1 MNMNVVELVNIK
13 KYYPGVKANDGVDL
27 TVRRGEIHGIV
38 GENGAGKST
47 LMNILYGLQ
56 QPDSGEI
63 YINGKKVSISSP
75 KVAIQ
80 LGIGMVHQHFML
92 APSLTVA
99 QNIILG
105 NAPQKGPFLDMK
117 EACRRIQAIVD
128 QYSFAVDPN
137 AKVYQLSIGQ
147 RQRVEIVKAIYRGAN
162 ILILDEP
169 TAVLTPQEVQEL
181 AVLLRRL
188 RDQGCSVIII
198 THKLKEVMTITDRVT
213 VMRKGHV
220 TGVLNTAETSEQNL
234 ATLMVGREIETTI
247 HRKKIENSSIILR
260 IDDISVVGQRGNLA
274 VDHISLTIKAGEIVG
289 VCGVEG
295 NGQTELV
302 YALTGMIPIKDGHI
316 YVNGERVEHL
326 SVRARRERKMSHIP
340 EDRLKVGCAKACS
353 IKENLIL
360 TSYYKNGLSVHGVLN
375 RQAIVARAKAMVQ
388 KYGVKVPNVEYQL
401 GTLSGGN
408 MQKVVLAREIEEEPD
423 ILIAAQPT
431 RGVDIGAIEYIRKE
445 LVQLRD
451 SGKAILLVSA
461 ELEEIMALS
470 DRIVVMYEGHIVG
483 MFYPEKTS
491 EEELGLYMTGTRKM
505 DLDVNT
511 L

>member
-1 MNMNVVELVNIK
+1 MNAVEMLDIK
-13 KYYPGVKANDGVDL
+13 KYFPGVKANDGVDL
-27 TVRRGEIHGIV
+27 VVRKGEIHGIV

-56 QPDSGEI
+56 QPDSGQI
-63 YINGKKVSISSP
+63 RINEEPVRITTP
-75 KVAIQ
+75 KAAIQ

-105 NAPQKGPFLDMK
+105 NAPKKGLVVDMK
-117 EACRRIQAIVD
+117 ESCARIQKIVD

-147 RQRVEIVKAIYRGAN
+147 MQRVEIVKAIYRGAS

-169 TAVLTPQEVQEL
+169 TAVLTPQEVVEL
-181 AVLLRRL
+181 AALLHRL
-188 RDQGCSVIII
+188 RDQGCSIIII
-198 THKLKEVMTITDRVT
+198 THKLKEVMMITDRVT
-213 VMRKGHV
+213 VMRKGKV
-220 TGVLNTAETSEQNL
+220 TGVLNTADTNEIEL
-234 ATLMVGREIETTI
+234 ANLMVGREIDTTI
-247 HRKKIENSSIILR
+247 LRKNFEDSKIVLDVDGIT
-260 IDDISVVGQRGNLA
+260 VVGDRGNVA
-274 VDHISLTIKAGEIVG
+274 VNNVSFTIKTGEIVG
-289 VCGVEG
+289 ICGVEG

-302 YALTGMIPIKDGHI
+302 YAITGMLPVKSGHI
-316 YVNGERVEHL
+316 RLNGERVERL

-340 EDRLKVGCAKACS
+340 EDRLKVGCAKKCT

-360 TSYYKNGLSVHGVLN
+360 NSYYKSTHSKWGVLKEP
-375 RQAIVARAKAMVQ
+375 AILQNTNMMVE
-388 KYGVKVPNVEYQL
+388 KYNVKVPNVEYAL

-423 ILIAAQPT
+423 VLVAAQPT

-451 SGKAILLVSA
+451 AGKAILLVSA
-461 ELEEIMALS
+461 ELEEIMSLS
-470 DRIVVMYEGHIVG
+470 DRILVMYGGHIVG
-483 MFYPEKTS
+483 MFRPEETA
-491 EEELGLYMTGTRKM
+491 EDELGLYMTGARKM
-505 DLDVNT
+505 DLDVSV